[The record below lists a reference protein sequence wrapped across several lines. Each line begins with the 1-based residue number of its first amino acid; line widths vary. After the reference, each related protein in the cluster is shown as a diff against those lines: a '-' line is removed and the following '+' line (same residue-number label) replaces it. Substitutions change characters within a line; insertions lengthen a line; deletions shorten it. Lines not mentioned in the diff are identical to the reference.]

1 MQKVENMNWKILVGS
16 GLIVATALNAN
27 DGFNSEFSHFA
38 GGAVMAGGI
47 TAVVDSF
54 YPEYRSDRGMIGF
67 GISSAAIVAEQG
79 LEYALH
85 GNGRGQLLDAASH
98 IAGSALGAYVTDQY
112 ILSPVMQNSAS
123 EGKYIG
129 LNLQHTF

>member
-1 MQKVENMNWKILVGS
+1 
-16 GLIVATALNAN
+16 
-27 DGFNSEFSHFA
+27 
-38 GGAVMAGGI
+38 MAGGI
-47 TAVVDSF
+47 TAVVDRY

-67 GISSAAIVAEQG
+67 GVSSIAIVAEQG
-79 LEYALH
+79 IELALH
-85 GNGRGQLLDAASH
+85 GNARGQLLDAASH

-112 ILSPVMQNSAS
+112 ILSPVVQNSAS

>member
-1 MQKVENMNWKILVGS
+1 MKLKFLVAS
-16 GLIVATALNAN
+16 SLIAVSTLGAN
-27 DGFNSEFSHFA
+27 DSFNSEFSHFA

-47 TAVVDSF
+47 TAVVDRF

-67 GISSAAIVAEQG
+67 EVSSIAIVAEQG
-79 LEYALH
+79 IEYAMH
-85 GNGRGQLLDAASH
+85 GNARGQLLDAASH

-112 ILSPVMQNSAS
+112 LLSPVVQNSAS

-129 LNLQHTF
+129 FNLQHTF

>member
-1 MQKVENMNWKILVGS
+1 MKWKVLVLSSLIVGS
-16 GLIVATALNAN
+16 ALGAN
-27 DGFNSEFSHFA
+27 DSFNSEFSHFA

-47 TAVVDSF
+47 TAVVDHY

-79 LEYALH
+79 IEYILH
-85 GNGRGQLLDAASH
+85 GNGRGQLLDTVSH

-123 EGKYIG
+123 EGQYIG
-129 LNLQHTF
+129 LNIQHTF

>member
-1 MQKVENMNWKILVGS
+1 MKLKFLVVS
-16 GLIVATALNAN
+16 SLIAVSTLGAN
-27 DGFNSEFSHFA
+27 EGFNSEFSHFV

-47 TAVVDSF
+47 TAVVDRY

-67 GISSAAIVAEQG
+67 EVSSIAIVAEQG
-79 LEYALH
+79 IEYAMH
-85 GNGRGQLLDAASH
+85 GNARGQLLDAASH

-112 ILSPVMQNSAS
+112 ILSPVVQNSAS

>member
-1 MQKVENMNWKILVGS
+1 MKWKVLAVSSLMIAS
-16 GLIVATALNAN
+16 MLNAN
-27 DGFNSEFSHFA
+27 DSFNSEFSHFA

-47 TAVVDSF
+47 TAVVDHY

-67 GISSAAIVAEQG
+67 GISSAVIIVEQG
-79 LEYALH
+79 VEGALH
-85 GNGRGQLLDAASH
+85 GNVHGQILDAASH
-98 IAGSALGAYVTDQY
+98 IAGSALGAYITDQY

-129 LNLQHTF
+129 LNVQHTF